1 MNQQT
6 SYSLKASILECK
18 KRNQALNSEEPL
30 LPMKDI
36 QNIPDVMELT
46 RIMLGV
52 VSVENARK
60 MTLSERHAF
69 YSIINGLHAL
79 TYQLN

>member
-6 SYSLKASILECK
+6 SYSLKASILEYK
-18 KRNQALNSEEPL
+18 KRNQAPNSEEPVVS
-30 LPMKDI
+30 MKDI
-36 QNIPDVMELT
+36 QNIPDVVELT

-60 MTLSERHAF
+60 MTL
-69 YSIINGLHAL
+69 G
-79 TYQLN
+79 

>member
-6 SYSLKASILECK
+6 SYSLKTSILEYK
-18 KRNQALNSEEPL
+18 KRDHASNSEESVF
-30 LPMKDI
+30 PMKDI
-36 QNIPDVMELT
+36 QNIPDVAELT

-60 MTLSERHAF
+60 MTLRERHAF
-69 YSIINGLHAL
+69 YSIANSLLAL